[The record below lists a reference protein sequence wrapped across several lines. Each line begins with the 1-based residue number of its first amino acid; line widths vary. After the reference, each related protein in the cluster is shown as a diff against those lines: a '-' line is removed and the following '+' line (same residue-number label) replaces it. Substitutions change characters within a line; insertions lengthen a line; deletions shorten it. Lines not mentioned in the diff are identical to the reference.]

1 MIVVLTWICS
11 IISLLGTILN
21 SNMNK
26 YGNFIWIF
34 TNMFWLIYDFSI
46 GAYAQSLLYFIYFLL
61 AIYGFI
67 KWSMKEKNE

>member
-1 MIVVLTWICS
+1 MIVILTWIFS

>member
-1 MIVVLTWICS
+1 MIVILTWIFS

-67 KWSMKEKNE
+67 KWTMKEKNE

>member
-1 MIVVLTWICS
+1 MIVILTWICS

-46 GAYAQSLLYFIYFLL
+46 GAYAQSLLYFTYFLL

>member
-1 MIVVLTWICS
+1 MIVILTWICS

-34 TNMFWLIYDFSI
+34 TNMFWLVYDFYI
-46 GAYAQSLLYFIYFLL
+46 GAYAQSLLYFIYLLL

-67 KWSMKEKNE
+67 KWTMKEKNE

>member
-1 MIVVLTWICS
+1 MIVILTWICS

-34 TNMFWLIYDFSI
+34 TNMFWLVYDFSI

-67 KWSMKEKNE
+67 KWSIKEKNE

>member
-1 MIVVLTWICS
+1 MIVVFTWIFS

>member
-1 MIVVLTWICS
+1 MIVIFTWIFS
-11 IISLLGTILN
+11 IISLFGTILN

-34 TNMFWLIYDFSI
+34 TNMFWLVYDFYI
-46 GAYAQSLLYFIYFLL
+46 GAYAQSLLYFIYLLL

-67 KWSMKEKNE
+67 KWSIKEKNE

>member
-1 MIVVLTWICS
+1 MIVILTWICS

>member
-1 MIVVLTWICS
+1 MIVILTWICS

-46 GAYAQSLLYFIYFLL
+46 GAYAQSLLYFIYLLL

>member
-1 MIVVLTWICS
+1 MIVILTWIFS

-34 TNMFWLIYDFSI
+34 TNMFWIIYDFSI
-46 GAYAQSLLYFIYFLL
+46 GAYAQSLLYLIYLLL

-67 KWSMKEKNE
+67 KWTMKEKNE

>member
-1 MIVVLTWICS
+1 MIVVLTWIFS

-67 KWSMKEKNE
+67 KWTMKEKNE

>member
-1 MIVVLTWICS
+1 MIVVLTWIFS

>member
-1 MIVVLTWICS
+1 MIVILTWICS

-34 TNMFWLIYDFSI
+34 TNMFWIIYDFSI

-67 KWSMKEKNE
+67 KWTMKEKNE

>member
-1 MIVVLTWICS
+1 MIVVLTWIFS

-46 GAYAQSLLYFIYFLL
+46 GAYAQSLLYFIYLLL

-67 KWSMKEKNE
+67 KWTMKEKNE